1 MGALSEIHRAGSD
14 TIQSNSDIP
23 AALPTPLI
31 RSIGAQSGT
40 LRLSARLSQGSEGAF
55 LNKNVRRHPLDL
67 HVLQPI
73 SPARPEHS
81 LEAHSHNEAWHF
93 VVLP

>member
-55 LNKNVRRHPLDL
+55 LNKNVRRYFWFQIVMGW
-67 HVLQPI
+67 VLTT
-73 SPARPEHS
+73 
-81 LEAHSHNEAWHF
+81 LF
-93 VVLP
+93 VAGFTGIVRRE